1 MHDSQEQTVISQNK
15 TELKDG
21 TLIHKPSSQL
31 VVYIQN
37 MAKHKIHQFKK
48 SKALWKQNYK
58 YML

>member
-1 MHDSQEQTVISQNK
+1 
-15 TELKDG
+15 
-21 TLIHKPSSQL
+21 
-31 VVYIQN
+31 